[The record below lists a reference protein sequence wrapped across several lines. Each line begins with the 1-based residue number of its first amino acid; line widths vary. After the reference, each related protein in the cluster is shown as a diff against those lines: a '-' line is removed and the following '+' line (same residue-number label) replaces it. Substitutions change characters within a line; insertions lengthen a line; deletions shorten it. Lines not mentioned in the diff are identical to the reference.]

1 MQEVK
6 RSDKFELLCETRL
19 YKLDAKLHNRFKNS
33 IFAIDR
39 LLANYKM
46 VFPFY
51 TDHTLEHSEQ
61 VIRYSNYF
69 ISDKNIEKLNADE
82 LYILLMGA
90 CLHDVGMGISVND
103 FNSFKNKIK
112 GLDEYIKENP
122 RKIIGDYTRS
132 FHQEFSACFIEKY
145 KDLFEIPSD
154 DYLYCICQIARGH
167 RKYNLLDEN
176 EFPRYFKLENGNT
189 VRLPYLVAIV
199 KVADEMD
206 IASER
211 NLLIDYDDYTSGDDE
226 ERVMCYKAHEA
237 IKQIDFESD
246 IKVYYSTEKDDVL
259 EELENISQKVEQAYN
274 EYKEV
279 VRTYTEFVNIYG
291 NIVFLKR
298 G

>member
-6 RSDKFELLCETRL
+6 KSDKLEMLCEKHL
-19 YKLDAKLHNRFKNS
+19 YKLDANLHNRFKNS

-69 ISDKNIEKLNADE
+69 IGDKNVEKLNADE

-90 CLHDVGMGISVND
+90 CLHDVGMGISEND
-103 FNSFKNKIK
+103 FNNFKNKIK

-122 RKIIGDYTRS
+122 DKIIGDYTRA

-154 DYLYCICQIARGH
+154 EYLYCICQVARGH
-167 RKYNLLDEN
+167 RKYNLLDEE

-189 VRLPYLVAIV
+189 VRLPYLAAVV
-199 KVADEMD
+199 KAADEMD
-206 IASER
+206 IANER
-211 NLLIDYDDYTSGDDE
+211 NLLIDYDDYTSGDDKV
-226 ERVMCYKAHEA
+226 RAMCFRAHEA
-237 IKQIDFESD
+237 VKKIDFEDD
-246 IKVYYSTEKDDVL
+246 INVYYSSDEKDVL
-259 EELENISQKVEQAYN
+259 DEIKNIEEKVNSTYN
-274 EYKEV
+274 EAKAV
-279 VRTYTEFVNIYG
+279 VEEYEEFENVYN
-291 NIVFLKR
+291 NIVFFKQ
-298 G
+298 